1 MPNLTE
7 SEFEVRYHLF
17 KETIYNVVYTY
28 VRNRMDAEDITQEVF
43 LKFLKYDGD
52 FTTLDNEK
60 YWLVRVTI
68 NTSKSF
74 LTSSWKKKIS
84 LSDEVTLNAPS
95 GSSEQDYFNLIINL
109 PNKLKE
115 VIVLYYYENFKINEI
130 AQILKSS
137 ESAIKKRLQR
147 ARDLLKGELER

>member
-17 KETIYNVVYTY
+17 KETIYNVAYTY

-95 GSSEQDYFNLIINL
+95 GSSEQDYFNLIVNL

>member
-1 MPNLTE
+1 
-7 SEFEVRYHLF
+7 
-17 KETIYNVVYTY
+17 
-28 VRNRMDAEDITQEVF
+28 MDAEDITQEVF

-95 GSSEQDYFNLIINL
+95 GSSEQDYFNLIVNL

>member
-17 KETIYNVVYTY
+17 KETIYNVAYTY

>member
-17 KETIYNVVYTY
+17 KETIYNVAYTY

-84 LSDEVTLNAPS
+84 LSDEVTLNASSSP
-95 GSSEQDYFNLIINL
+95 SEQDYFNLIVNL

-115 VIVLYYYENFKINEI
+115 VIILYYYENFKINEI